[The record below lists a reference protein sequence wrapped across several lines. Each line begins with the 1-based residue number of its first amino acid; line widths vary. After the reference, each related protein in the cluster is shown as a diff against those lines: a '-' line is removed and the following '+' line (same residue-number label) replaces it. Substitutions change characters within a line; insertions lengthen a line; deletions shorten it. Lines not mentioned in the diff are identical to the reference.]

1 MSAYYDVARTALVQ
15 CTDIIVE
22 STIDPITLA
31 RKLYSEQVI
40 SESTYKRVKDL
51 VCRDTNEQRLEIILD
66 EIKDLVKHDAGIL
79 TKFLDI
85 LREKLSRNDLADKIM
100 SKLN

>member
-1 MSAYYDVARTALVQ
+1 MARTALVQ

-22 STIDPITLA
+22 STIDPNTLA

-40 SESTYKRVKDL
+40 SETVYRKVRDTA
-51 VCRDTNEQRLEIILD
+51 CRDTDEQRLETILD

>member
-1 MSAYYDVARTALVQ
+1 MARTALVQ

-22 STIDPITLA
+22 STIEPITLA

-40 SESTYKRVKDL
+40 SENVYKRVKDPAS
-51 VCRDTNEQRLEIILD
+51 RDTNEQRLETILD
-66 EIKDLVKHDAGIL
+66 EIKDLVKHDASIL
-79 TKFLDI
+79 TKFVNV
-85 LREKLSRNDLADKIM
+85 LREKLHRYDLADKIM

>member
-1 MSAYYDVARTALVQ
+1 MRDTA
-15 CTDIIVE
+15 
-22 STIDPITLA
+22 
-31 RKLYSEQVI
+31 
-40 SESTYKRVKDL
+40 
-51 VCRDTNEQRLEIILD
+51 CRDTDEQRLETILD

>member
-1 MSAYYDVARTALVQ
+1 MARTALVQ

-22 STIDPITLA
+22 STIDPNTLA

-40 SESTYKRVKDL
+40 SENVYKKVRDTAS
-51 VCRDTNEQRLEIILD
+51 RDTNEQRLETILD

-79 TKFLDI
+79 TKFVNV
-85 LREKLSRNDLADKIM
+85 LREKLYRYDLADKIM

>member
-1 MSAYYDVARTALVQ
+1 MARTALVQ

-22 STIDPITLA
+22 STIDPNTLA

-40 SESTYKRVKDL
+40 SENVYRKVRDTAS
-51 VCRDTNEQRLEIILD
+51 RDTNEQRLETILD
-66 EIKDLVKHDAGIL
+66 EIKDLVKNDAGIL

-85 LREKLSRNDLADKIM
+85 LRGEKLKRNDLADKIM